1 MPFLSLRRRIYV
13 LLFALVAVNAATA
26 IATVWFL
33 NTAQENYLRAL
44 ARDLASLVSA
54 QRLES
59 ALVMKKGYITYYVL
73 SGDEEWLSRLAEK
86 RAIFEAELDK
96 AKANAGTGHA
106 RAILSR
112 IEGGYIRYSRDRE
125 HVISLYRQDEQEAG
139 AAAHWKLRDQFQ
151 ALSSLCEQY
160 RKIHEASLAEASRGY
175 ERLAY
180 KMASLALV
188 ALPFGV
194 LLGLLLALV
203 LSRQV
208 LAPIRRLAL
217 PEMPSPDDP
226 FCVNEVDALDKKVKR
241 LMEDRRQSLAKLE
254 QSREHLIQAE
264 KLAMVGKLSAGVAH
278 SIRNPL
284 TSVKMRLFSLER
296 SLSLNPVQKED
307 FEVISEE
314 IGHLDTIIANFLEF
328 ARPPRLKMQSL
339 SLSDVVDATLALFR
353 HRLESYGM
361 KVSVER
367 GERLPPTQ
375 ADPEQLKE
383 VLANL
388 LVNSCEAMAQ
398 GGKISIRESVENTP
412 EGGGFVSVEYS
423 DNGPGISPEL
433 AEKIFEPFFS
443 TKEEGSG
450 LGLSIAKRV
459 MDEHGGSI
467 RILSTAGSGATFV
480 LKVPLKETGTWENS

>member
-13 LLFALVAVNAATA
+13 LLFAVVAVNATTA
-26 IATVWFL
+26 IATAWFL
-33 NTAQENYLRAL
+33 RTAQENYTKAM

-59 ALVMKKGYITYYVL
+59 TFVMQKGYITYFAL
-73 SGDEEWLSRLAEK
+73 SGDREWLARLAER
-86 RAIFEAELDK
+86 RAMFESALREASLYD
-96 AKANAGTGHA
+96 GTGHA
-106 RAILSR
+106 RAILNR
-112 IEGGYIRYSRDRE
+112 IEGGYVRYSQDRDR
-125 HVISLYRQDEQEAG
+125 VISLYVNNEKQEA
-139 AAAHWKLRDQFQ
+139 AIAHWKVRDQFR
-151 ALSSLCEQY
+151 SIVSLCEQY
-160 RKIHEASLAEASRGY
+160 RKVHEASLSEARHRY
-175 ERLAY
+175 EGLARRVS
-180 KMASLALV
+180 AVGLV
-188 ALPFGV
+188 ALPAGV

-217 PEMPSPDDP
+217 PEKPSPDDP
-226 FCVNEVDALDKKVKR
+226 FCRDEVDALDKKVKR